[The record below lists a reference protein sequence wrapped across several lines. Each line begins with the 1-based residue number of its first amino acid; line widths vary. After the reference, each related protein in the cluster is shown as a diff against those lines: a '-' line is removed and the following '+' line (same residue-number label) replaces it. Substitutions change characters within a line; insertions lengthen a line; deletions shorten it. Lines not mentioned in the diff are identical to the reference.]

1 MKIYTP
7 YGEKPPRE
15 PQEPGNRMQPH
26 YRQKYDENGH
36 PYLIKDGET
45 DVYAIIQSH
54 KDECDINALLA
65 RYAAGDMGVIH
76 PGAVYADISNIPENI
91 IEMINLINGNREKF
105 NALPAKIKELFG
117 NSYERWAATA
127 GTEEWLEK
135 MGIVQNDIRD
145 SQIKA
150 STTDQNHQND
160 EEGEQ

>member
-7 YGEKPPRE
+7 YGEKPQRE

-76 PGAVYADISNIPENI
+76 PGAVYADISDIPDNI
-91 IEMINLINGNREKF
+91 IEMINIINANREKF
-105 NALPAKIKELFG
+105 DALPAKVKELFG
-117 NSYERWAATA
+117 NSYERWAASA
-127 GTEEWLEK
+127 GTDEWLQK
-135 MGIVQNDIRD
+135 MGIVQNAIED
-145 SQIKA
+145 SPI
-150 STTDQNHQND
+150 QNRQND
-160 EEGEQ
+160 EKRDKE